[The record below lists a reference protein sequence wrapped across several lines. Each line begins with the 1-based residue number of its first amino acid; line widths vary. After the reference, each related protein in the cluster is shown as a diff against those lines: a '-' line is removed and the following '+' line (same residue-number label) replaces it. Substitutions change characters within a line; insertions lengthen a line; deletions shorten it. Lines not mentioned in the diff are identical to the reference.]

1 MTITNVRINGI
12 ENPVG
17 FAYDYLLCSWNV
29 EEAQGK
35 KQTNVVIEVSE
46 SEDFEE
52 ILYKKEAADLKQNG
66 EKLDVELKPRTT
78 YYYRVTVTTDAG
90 ECVTSDIATF
100 ETGKMDEVWTG
111 KWIAPAKEDTIHP
124 VLEKT
129 FAIEKEVKRA
139 RLYMTGVG
147 LFETYLDGTKIG
159 EEYLAPY
166 INDYESEIQVL
177 TFPMEGI
184 LKEAK
189 EYTLSVM
196 LGKGWYMGTFGLGMS
211 EKNYGSRMAAIGE
224 LHLEYEDGTE
234 ELIVT
239 DESWNYYGSDIEDSG
254 IYFGEILNRQLW
266 DGKENE
272 KKQVE
277 VLEHPEEQEETKNLS
292 VEKLQDRLSLPVVEK
307 ETISVQDIIYT
318 PA

>member
-1 MTITNVRINGI
+1 
-12 ENPVG
+12 
-17 FAYDYLLCSWNV
+17 
-29 EEAQGK
+29 
-35 KQTNVVIEVSE
+35 
-46 SEDFEE
+46 
-52 ILYKKEAADLKQNG
+52 
-66 EKLDVELKPRTT
+66 
-78 YYYRVTVTTDAG
+78 
-90 ECVTSDIATF
+90 
-100 ETGKMDEVWTG
+100 MDEVWTG

-147 LFETYLDGTKIG
+147 LFETYLDWNKIG

-254 IYFGEILNRQLW
+254 IYFGEILNRQLM
-266 DGKENE
+266 DGQRK
-272 KKQVE
+272 
-277 VLEHPEEQEETKNLS
+277 
-292 VEKLQDRLSLPVVEK
+292 
-307 ETISVQDIIYT
+307 
-318 PA
+318 

>member
-1 MTITNVRINGI
+1 MKITNVRINGI

-29 EEAQGK
+29 EEVKGK

-66 EKLDVELKPRTT
+66 EKLDVGLKPRTT

-277 VLEHPEEQEETKNLS
+277 VLEHP
-292 VEKLQDRLSLPVVEK
+292 
-307 ETISVQDIIYT
+307 
-318 PA
+318 

>member
-1 MTITNVRINGI
+1 MKITNVRINGI

-17 FAYDYLLCSWNV
+17 FTYDYLLCSWNV

-35 KQTNVVIEVSE
+35 KQTNAVIEVSE
-46 SEDFEE
+46 SKDFEE

-66 EKLDVELKPRTT
+66 EKLDVGLKPRTT

-111 KWIAPAKEDTIHP
+111 KWIAPAKEDTFHP
-124 VLEKT
+124 VLEKI

-166 INDYESEIQVL
+166 INDYES
-177 TFPMEGI
+177 
-184 LKEAK
+184 
-189 EYTLSVM
+189 
-196 LGKGWYMGTFGLGMS
+196 
-211 EKNYGSRMAAIGE
+211 
-224 LHLEYEDGTE
+224 
-234 ELIVT
+234 
-239 DESWNYYGSDIEDSG
+239 
-254 IYFGEILNRQLW
+254 
-266 DGKENE
+266 
-272 KKQVE
+272 
-277 VLEHPEEQEETKNLS
+277 
-292 VEKLQDRLSLPVVEK
+292 
-307 ETISVQDIIYT
+307 
-318 PA
+318 